1 MPEFHNEHPSFPFF
15 HFFVSFFET
24 RFRFDFGEKGEKIE
38 KIEKIFMRRLILF
51 VCIQRCSLKQLRI
64 LPIFV
69 RKIFLEIF
77 FHLSDL
83 LSFSREFSVL
93 SRRYFLFFSSFFFFL
108 LLLRYFELK
117 LIFFDKHI
125 MYFQRVRFFFFFQSC
140 NAIYVFK
147 LDLVMEIGTTF
158 ISET

>member
-64 LPIFV
+64 LSIFV

-93 SRRYFLFFSSFFFFL
+93 SRRYFLFFSSFFFSTTITLF
-108 LLLRYFELK
+108 RVK
-117 LIFFDKHI
+117 INIFRQTYYVFPTCS
-125 MYFQRVRFFFFFQSC
+125 FFFFFQSC